1 MTTLFRQADI
11 LIGRQAMSVVHITP
25 FFTSIFHFGAEK
37 LNLMLIGADFV
48 KKLIFEMKL
57 ISQSSWTHL
66 VRFDL
71 RTCLCVII
79 QTIAWCLTSGD

>member
-1 MTTLFRQADI
+1 MVKITSLF
-11 LIGRQAMSVVHITP
+11 P
-25 FFTSIFHFGAEK
+25 SIYRFVAEK
-37 LNLMLIGADFV
+37 LNSMLIGACFV

-57 ISQSSWTHL
+57 ISQSSLTHL

-71 RTCLCVII
+71 RTSLCVII